1 MVLRAAAHILMSR
14 KSMKQDMLKYIMN
27 NINTFGKDMG
37 IRNSGGKKKSG
48 KKNKALHIYSTISCF
63 QLTFFKC
70 YYLPLVSEHSK
81 NIQK

>member
-27 NINTFGKDMG
+27 DINTFGKDMG

-48 KKNKALHIYSTISCF
+48 KKIRHCISTAQF
-63 QLTFFKC
+63 HAF
-70 YYLPLVSEHSK
+70 
-81 NIQK
+81 N